1 MLKNIKDFLSK
12 LKPDLIIQAPS
23 RINLINPLDAV
34 EGDFWMPSVAIN
46 GKYNPLSAFLYIKEI
61 PQESRVKI
69 YAIDYSN
76 TPYSISLITKEN
88 LRKRKDEILNKENT
102 IQRLIYASI
111 NRLLQTN
118 STFNMEFLKT
128 NIEIGLLTTIPPQS
142 GLGGSTAIV
151 IAVLYGLACYF
162 NLYNCFNN
170 LNDNEYPINKDIIA
184 EIATKVENEDLD
196 ITAGYSDRYVISRG
210 GLGFC
215 SYVGKLYHKEI
226 AEEPLA
232 VYDRIDKTYQIHN
245 LPIIIC
251 FSGESH
257 ESGDVHRKLRKL
269 YLQKEPQMINN
280 YIKLAELSWKSRFS
294 LMRHDWKLLGE
305 YFKENTRIM
314 NIIMRQAGFKF
325 GIGLVNNILIKLVE
339 ENSDVYAAKLTGAG
353 NGGSVFA
360 LINPDKD
367 ENVIDYWKR
376 KLNEIIKNKELFIS
390 KFPSYPVDII
400 KRLENVKFYQVTIDV
415 NGVKKI

>member
-1 MLKNIKDFLSK
+1 MLKKIKDFLSN
-12 LKPDLIIQAPS
+12 LNPDLIVQAPS

-46 GKYNPLSAFLYIKEI
+46 GKYNPLSAFFYIKEI
-61 PQESRVKI
+61 DQESRVKI
-69 YAIDYSN
+69 YAINYIN
-76 TPYSISLITKEN
+76 TPFSIELVTEEKVVKN
-88 LRKRKDEILNKENT
+88 KDEILKKPT
-102 IQRLIYASI
+102 TKQRLIYASI
-111 NRLLQTN
+111 NRLLKMN
-118 STFNMEFLKT
+118 SNFNMKFL
-128 NIEIGLLTTIPPQS
+128 NSNFEIGLLTTIPPQS
-142 GLGGSTAIV
+142 GLGGSTAII
-151 IAVLYGLACYF
+151 IAVLYGLAYYF
-162 NLYNCFNN
+162 NLYNNYNN
-170 LNDNEYPINKDIIA
+170 LKVNEYPLNKDIIA
-184 EIATKVENEDLD
+184 EIATKVEDEDLD

-245 LPIIIC
+245 LPIIVC
-251 FSGESH
+251 FSGVFH
-257 ESGDVHRKLRKL
+257 ESGDVHRNLRKL

-280 YIKLAELSWKSRFS
+280 YTELAELSWKSRFA

-314 NIIMRQAGFKF
+314 NRIMKHAGFEF
-325 GIGLVNNILIKLVE
+325 GIGLVNNILIKIIE
-339 ENSDVYAAKLTGAG
+339 ENPYVYGAKLTGAG

-360 LINPDKD
+360 LINPDKV
-367 ENVIDYWKR
+367 ESVIDYWKR
-376 KLNEIIKNKELFIS
+376 KLNEIIKSKETFIS

-400 KRLENVKFYQVTIDV
+400 KHLENVKFYQVTIDV